1 MADLINDYEN
11 LLQSGESQ
19 DIGSAIQQLIS
30 ANITDTKTAFLATI
44 QSINGNKISFKQI
57 MKQKESDDPV
67 IVNNVMIAFQYSQK
81 WQEQFKLEVGDI
93 GLVIIT
99 QDDISSYKKTGAGG
113 VCNTRRAKDIN
124 DAIYIPCSLFKS
136 LNNADI
142 NYILESFDK
151 VCKLEFNNEN
161 IGTLKAKL
169 LVLQSETTTLKK
181 KLNELTELLE
191 AMASG
196 NTSPDSE
203 GHIAVTAPASIGKF
217 KSWYNSLD
225 ELFKE

>member
-1 MADLINDYEN
+1 MLFR
-11 LLQSGESQ
+11 S
-19 DIGSAIQQLIS
+19 
-30 ANITDTKTAFLATI
+30 
-44 QSINGNKISFKQI
+44 
-57 MKQKESDDPV
+57 
-67 IVNNVMIAFQYSQK
+67 
-81 WQEQFKLEVGDI
+81 
-93 GLVIIT
+93 
-99 QDDISSYKKTGAGG
+99 
-113 VCNTRRAKDIN
+113 
-124 DAIYIPCSLFKS
+124 IYIPCSLFKS

-181 KLNELTELLE
+181 KLNELTQLLE

-196 NTSPDSE
+196 NTSPDTK
-203 GHIAVTAPASIGKF
+203 GHIAVTAPSSIGKF